1 MSRIIYIANIT
12 LPSERT
18 HGIQIMK
25 TCEALAQS
33 GEQLELWIT
42 NRKKGGK
49 ERIFPDD
56 IFDFYGIKHKFPI
69 KKIPVLEF
77 LSKKCKA
84 YFYLESF
91 SFIVMIFFALLRERG
106 DFIIYTRD
114 ESVQFLGL
122 FTGKKFFWEA
132 HIDLKFNFLRK
143 IRLKKIC
150 GIIAIS
156 ESFKNIIINKYGVN
170 PDKISIAHDA
180 VDLEEFSNFLPQKK
194 ARELL
199 NMPQDKKIVL
209 YVGGV
214 MKKKGIF
221 VLLDTA
227 AMMNSDW
234 LFEIVGWFV
243 HDESD
248 KAKKYVEERK
258 IDNVVFRGYAPR
270 NEIIN
275 YLAAADALVIPN
287 SSLYEETRLFT
298 SPMKL
303 FEYMSSGRPIV
314 ASATPTM
321 LEILNEKNAVLVEP
335 DNPEALKNGLF
346 KIFQNKD
353 LAESLAENSKKD
365 VQNHT
370 WTKRAAKISAFIK
383 ERLANK

>member
-335 DNPEALKNGLF
+335 DNPEALKKGLF

-370 WTKRAAKISAFIK
+370 WTKRAEKISAFIK

>member
-214 MKKKGIF
+214 MKK
-221 VLLDTA
+221 
-227 AMMNSDW
+227 
-234 LFEIVGWFV
+234 
-243 HDESD
+243 
-248 KAKKYVEERK
+248 
-258 IDNVVFRGYAPR
+258 NVRRHLIYS
-270 NEIIN
+270 IHSIH
-275 YLAAADALVIPN
+275 
-287 SSLYEETRLFT
+287 SS
-298 SPMKL
+298 
-303 FEYMSSGRPIV
+303 
-314 ASATPTM
+314 A
-321 LEILNEKNAVLVEP
+321 
-335 DNPEALKNGLF
+335 
-346 KIFQNKD
+346 
-353 LAESLAENSKKD
+353 
-365 VQNHT
+365 
-370 WTKRAAKISAFIK
+370 
-383 ERLANK
+383 